1 MNGIKRASNVINIK
15 KKKKNM
21 YEIENVSKYIYKT
34 YIHRVPVDWV
44 FKQI

>member
-1 MNGIKRASNVINIK
+1 MNGIKRASK
-15 KKKKNM
+15 RDKYLKKKNM

-34 YIHRVPVDWV
+34 YVHRVPVDWV